1 MKGYNMEVINT
12 QWAVES
18 SLKMVESRVFSKK
31 EYDEILHNDFNPDK
45 VDQFIILGEIAN
57 SMLATGISREFVA
70 SVIMLAFRYE
80 GVYDLMVMWSTET
93 DSELKDE
100 IIADLQEEIDES
112 SKIIL
117 PKHLEKKDYL
127 HFDNLDEIAKNVM
140 AFKKNLKAEIERWG
154 GVSKLAKETGI
165 PQASL
170 SRLLNSPS
178 LPRRSTLEK
187 IAKAMNLQESYL
199 LSRWQSP

>member
-1 MKGYNMEVINT
+1 MST
-12 QWAVES
+12 LA
-18 SLKMVESRVFSKK
+18 
-31 EYDEILHNDFNPDK
+31 FNNSIKNSFNSDN

-70 SVIMLAFRYE
+70 SIIMLAFRYE

-117 PKHLEKKDYL
+117 PKHLEKKDYF
-127 HFDNLDEIAKNVM
+127 HFDNLDEIAKNIM

-154 GVSKLAKETGI
+154 GVTKLAKETGI

-199 LSRWQSP
+199 LSQWKSP

>member
-1 MKGYNMEVINT
+1 MSTLASNNSIKNN
-12 QWAVES
+12 
-18 SLKMVESRVFSKK
+18 
-31 EYDEILHNDFNPDK
+31 FNSDN

-70 SVIMLAFRYE
+70 SIIMLSFRYE

-112 SKIIL
+112 SKIVL

-170 SRLLNSPS
+170 SRLLNSSS

-199 LSRWQSP
+199 LSQWNSP

>member
-1 MKGYNMEVINT
+1 MSTLASNNP
-12 QWAVES
+12 
-18 SLKMVESRVFSKK
+18 LK
-31 EYDEILHNDFNPDK
+31 NNFNPDN

-70 SVIMLAFRYE
+70 SVIILAFRYE
-80 GVYDLMVMWSTET
+80 GIYDLMVMWSTET

-127 HFDNLDEIAKNVM
+127 HFDNLDEIVKNVM
-140 AFKKNLKAEIERWG
+140 AFKKNLRAEIERWG

-187 IAKAMNLQESYL
+187 IAKAMNLKESYL
-199 LSRWQSP
+199 LSQWQSF

>member
-1 MKGYNMEVINT
+1 MNNL
-12 QWAVES
+12 AFNN
-18 SLKMVESRVFSKK
+18 SLK
-31 EYDEILHNDFNPDK
+31 NDFNPD
-45 VDQFIILGEIAN
+45 VDQFIMLGKIAY
-57 SMLATGISREFVA
+57 SMIATGISREFVTA
-70 SVIMLAFRYE
+70 VIMLAFRYE
-80 GVYDLMVMWSTET
+80 GVYDLMVMWSTEM

-117 PKHLEKKDYL
+117 PGHLEEKEFL
-127 HFDNLDEIAKNVM
+127 HFDNLSEIAKNVM
-140 AFKKNLKAEIERWG
+140 AFKKNLRAEIERWG
-154 GVSKLAKETGI
+154 GVSKLSKATGI

-187 IAKAMNLQESYL
+187 IAKAMNLKKSYL
-199 LSRWQSP
+199 LSQWQSL

>member
-1 MKGYNMEVINT
+1 MSTLASNNSIKNN
-12 QWAVES
+12 
-18 SLKMVESRVFSKK
+18 
-31 EYDEILHNDFNPDK
+31 FNSDN

-57 SMLATGISREFVA
+57 SMLAIGISREFVA
-70 SVIMLAFRYE
+70 SIIMLAFRYE

-112 SKIIL
+112 SKIVL

-170 SRLLNSPS
+170 SRLLNSSS

-199 LSRWQSP
+199 LSQWNSP

>member
-1 MKGYNMEVINT
+1 MSTLASNN
-12 QWAVES
+12 
-18 SLKMVESRVFSKK
+18 SLK
-31 EYDEILHNDFNPDK
+31 NDFNPDN

-57 SMLATGISREFVA
+57 SMLATGISREFMA
-70 SVIMLAFRYE
+70 SIIMLAFRYE

-112 SKIIL
+112 SEIIL

-127 HFDNLDEIAKNVM
+127 HFDNLDEIAKDVM

-187 IAKAMNLQESYL
+187 IAKAMDLKESYL
-199 LSRWQSP
+199 LSQWNSP

>member
-1 MKGYNMEVINT
+1 
-12 QWAVES
+12 
-18 SLKMVESRVFSKK
+18 
-31 EYDEILHNDFNPDK
+31 
-45 VDQFIILGEIAN
+45 
-57 SMLATGISREFVA
+57 MLAVGISREFVA
-70 SVIMLAFRYE
+70 SIIMLAFRYE
-80 GVYDLMVMWSTET
+80 GVYDLLVMWSMET
-93 DSELKDE
+93 DSRLKDE

-112 SKIIL
+112 SQLLL
-117 PKHLEKKDYL
+117 PKYVEKRDYL

-170 SRLLNSPS
+170 SRLLGSPS

-187 IAKAMNLQESYL
+187 IAKAMNLQESHL
-199 LSRWQSP
+199 LSQWKSV

>member
-1 MKGYNMEVINT
+1 MSTLASNNSIKNN
-12 QWAVES
+12 
-18 SLKMVESRVFSKK
+18 
-31 EYDEILHNDFNPDK
+31 FNSDN

-57 SMLATGISREFVA
+57 SMLAIGISREFVA
-70 SVIMLAFRYE
+70 SIIMLAFRYE

-112 SKIIL
+112 SKIVL
-117 PKHLEKKDYL
+117 PIHLEKKDYL

-170 SRLLNSPS
+170 SRLLNSSS

-199 LSRWQSP
+199 LSQWNAP

>member
-1 MKGYNMEVINT
+1 MSTLASNNSIKNN
-12 QWAVES
+12 
-18 SLKMVESRVFSKK
+18 
-31 EYDEILHNDFNPDK
+31 FNPDN

-57 SMLATGISREFVA
+57 SMLAIGISREFVA
-70 SVIMLAFRYE
+70 SIIMLAFRYE

-112 SKIIL
+112 SKIVL

-170 SRLLNSPS
+170 SRLLNSSS

-199 LSRWQSP
+199 LSQWNSP

>member
-1 MKGYNMEVINT
+1 MSTLASNNSIKNH
-12 QWAVES
+12 
-18 SLKMVESRVFSKK
+18 L
-31 EYDEILHNDFNPDK
+31 NPDN

-57 SMLATGISREFVA
+57 SMLAIGISREFVA
-70 SVIMLAFRYE
+70 SIIMLAFRYE

-112 SKIIL
+112 SKIVL

-170 SRLLNSPS
+170 SRLLNSSS

-199 LSRWQSP
+199 LSQWNSP

>member
-1 MKGYNMEVINT
+1 M
-12 QWAVES
+12 
-18 SLKMVESRVFSKK
+18 
-31 EYDEILHNDFNPDK
+31 
-45 VDQFIILGEIAN
+45 GEIAN
-57 SMLATGISREFVA
+57 SMLAVGISREFVA
-70 SVIMLAFRYE
+70 SIIMLAFRYE
-80 GVYDLMVMWSTET
+80 GVYDLLVMWSMET
-93 DSELKDE
+93 DSRLKDE

-112 SKIIL
+112 SQLLL
-117 PKHLEKKDYL
+117 PKYVEKRDYL

-170 SRLLNSPS
+170 SRLLGSPS

-187 IAKAMNLQESYL
+187 IAKAMNLQESHL
-199 LSRWQSP
+199 LSQWKSV